1 MAMLTLAG
9 GQWSA
14 SADENTPTLMFGAY
28 VAARNGLSIQASV
41 QAMEA
46 RLGRPLAAVRVFDVW
61 DQPFPSSYDLWL
73 RDTGHTLFFS
83 VDAVRTNKVRI
94 PWRSLADSQPG
105 SALYNE
111 IVGWANRIKA
121 FGAHIYFTFNH
132 EPEEKAGT
140 VAGTAADFIDAWRK
154 IVTVF
159 RAQGVT
165 NAEYTW
171 IMTDYAFWRTDG
183 GRASLWYPG
192 DAYVDNIASDA
203 YNWYNCRPGINNQWR
218 SLSWIAGWMRD
229 FGAAHPD
236 KGLFLTEFAS
246 HEDTSTPGRKASWIN
261 DVQQLFK
268 QPGWE
273 QFQGILYYHQSHKPT
288 CLFWLDSSTTSMA
301 AITALAND
309 PFFGRYEVGSDAPPT
324 APGKPAASSDA
335 PGQVTLNWQA
345 ATDDHATT
353 LLYRIYRDHGT
364 TPVGTTSS
372 SSTGIVSFTD
382 TNVPAGTH
390 TYAVSAS
397 DGSNEGPQSADSD
410 GVSVADPTDAPP
422 TAPGKPAASSD
433 APGQVTLNWQAAT
446 DDHAT
451 TLLYRL
457 YRDQGTT
464 PVGTT
469 SSSSTGIVSFTDT
482 NVPAG
487 THTYA
492 VSASDGSN
500 EGPRSADSDDVSVAG
515 STSVFADDF
524 SAGFTN
530 WSGSTAMSLDPSQ
543 GGDRLA
549 ERSGA
554 NHLRARMGLPDPHD
568 GAHDRLHQHE
578 RQRRLDRQPVRRP
591 PSATHRCQRQHRSGV
606 RERHR
611 VAVDQVRRVRPTDQ
625 LLDRHRYRLAQR
637 RTLWGLGYVAPLSRW
652 DADRGNL
659 DRQHGLGADRSH
671 RDRRHPCSNV
681 HDQLRRCGGRSSAR
695 LNRRVIV
702 RLRALAT
709 VRSDFIA
716 VPDG

>member
-1 MAMLTLAG
+1 MENGKTRHRFRTLALAMAMLTLAG

-324 APGKPAASSDA
+324 APGK
-335 PGQVTLNWQA
+335 
-345 ATDDHATT
+345 
-353 LLYRIYRDHGT
+353 
-364 TPVGTTSS
+364 
-372 SSTGIVSFTD
+372 
-382 TNVPAGTH
+382 AG
-390 TYAVSAS
+390 
-397 DGSNEGPQSADSD
+397 GEQ
-410 GVSVADPTDAPP
+410 
-422 TAPGKPAASSD
+422 
-433 APGQVTLNWQAAT
+433 
-446 DDHAT
+446 
-451 TLLYRL
+451 R
-457 YRDQGTT
+457 
-464 PVGTT
+464 
-469 SSSSTGIVSFTDT
+469 
-482 NVPAG
+482 
-487 THTYA
+487 
-492 VSASDGSN
+492 
-500 EGPRSADSDDVSVAG
+500 RS
-515 STSVFADDF
+515 
-524 SAGFTN
+524 
-530 WSGSTAMSLDPSQ
+530 WSGDPQ
-543 GGDRLA
+543 LAGRDRRSCDHLA
-549 ERSGA
+549 LP
-554 NHLRARMGLPDPHD
+554 HLPRPRDDTGRHD
-568 GAHDRLHQHE
+568 IELI
-578 RQRRLDRQPVRRP
+578 
-591 PSATHRCQRQHRSGV
+591 
-606 RERHR
+606 
-611 VAVDQVRRVRPTDQ
+611 
-625 LLDRHRYRLAQR
+625 DRHRFVHGRERAGGDTHVRGVGERWVERGSSERGLRRRLRCRSDGCASDRTGKAGGEQR
-637 RTLWGLGYVAPLSRW
+637 RSWSGDPQLAG
-652 DADRGNL
+652 
-659 DRQHGLGADRSH
+659 
-671 RDRRHPCSNV
+671 RDR
-681 HDQLRRCGGRSSAR
+681 
-695 LNRRVIV
+695 
-702 RLRALAT
+702 
-709 VRSDFIA
+709 
-716 VPDG
+716 

>member
-1 MAMLTLAG
+1 MEKGKTRHRFRTLALAMAMLTLAG
-9 GQWSA
+9 GQLSA

-28 VAARNGLSIQASV
+28 VAARNGLSIQASL

-105 SALYNE
+105 SAIYNE

-132 EPEEKAGT
+132 EPEEQAGT

-353 LLYRIYRDHGT
+353 LLYR
-364 TPVGTTSS
+364 V
-372 SSTGIVSFTD
+372 
-382 TNVPAGTH
+382 
-390 TYAVSAS
+390 
-397 DGSNEGPQSADSD
+397 
-410 GVSVADPTDAPP
+410 
-422 TAPGKPAASSD
+422 
-433 APGQVTLNWQAAT
+433 
-446 DDHAT
+446 
-451 TLLYRL
+451 

-500 EGPRSADSDDVSVAG
+500 EGPRSADSDGVSVAG

-524 SAGFTN
+524 STGFTN

-543 GGDRLA
+543 GGIA
-549 ERSGA
+549 S
-554 NHLRARMGLPDPHD
+554 
-568 GAHDRLHQHE
+568 
-578 RQRRLDRQPVRRP
+578 
-591 PSATHRCQRQHRSGV
+591 PSARAQTTSAPAWAFRTLPTALTTGCISMNVNVGSIGSPYVALLRLRTAANGNIVRVYVNGTGLLWIKSDVSGQQISSSTV
-606 RERHR
+606 IGTGWHNVELCGGSGTWHLYRDGTPIVGTWTANTGSAPIGRIEIGDTLARTFTINYDD
-611 VAVDQVRRVRPTDQ
+611 VVVDQ
-625 LLDRHRYRLAQR
+625 
-637 RTLWGLGYVAPLSRW
+637 AP
-652 DADRGNL
+652 G
-659 DRQHGLGADRSH
+659 
-671 RDRRHPCSNV
+671 
-681 HDQLRRCGGRSSAR
+681 
-695 LNRRVIV
+695 
-702 RLRALAT
+702 
-709 VRSDFIA
+709 
-716 VPDG
+716 

>member
-1 MAMLTLAG
+1 MENGKTRHRFRTLALAMAMLTLTG

-382 TNVPAGTH
+382 ANVPAGTH

-543 GGDRLA
+543 GGIA
-549 ERSGA
+549 S
-554 NHLRARMGLPDPHD
+554 
-568 GAHDRLHQHE
+568 
-578 RQRRLDRQPVRRP
+578 
-591 PSATHRCQRQHRSGV
+591 PSARAQTTSAPAWAFRTLTTALTTGCISMNVNVGSIGSPYVALLRLRTAANGNIVRVFMNGTGLLWIKSDVSGQQISSSTV
-606 RERHR
+606 IGTGWHNVELCGGSGTWHLYRDGTPIVGTWTANTGSAPIGRIEIGDTLARTFTINYDD
-611 VAVDQVRRVRPTDQ
+611 VVVDQ
-625 LLDRHRYRLAQR
+625 
-637 RTLWGLGYVAPLSRW
+637 AP
-652 DADRGNL
+652 G
-659 DRQHGLGADRSH
+659 
-671 RDRRHPCSNV
+671 
-681 HDQLRRCGGRSSAR
+681 
-695 LNRRVIV
+695 
-702 RLRALAT
+702 
-709 VRSDFIA
+709 
-716 VPDG
+716 

>member
-1 MAMLTLAG
+1 MEKGKTRHRFRTLALAMAMLTLAG

-132 EPEEKAGT
+132 EPEEQAGT

-397 DGSNEGPQSADSD
+397 DGSNEGP
-410 GVSVADPTDAPP
+410 
-422 TAPGKPAASSD
+422 
-433 APGQVTLNWQAAT
+433 
-446 DDHAT
+446 
-451 TLLYRL
+451 
-457 YRDQGTT
+457 
-464 PVGTT
+464 
-469 SSSSTGIVSFTDT
+469 
-482 NVPAG
+482 
-487 THTYA
+487 
-492 VSASDGSN
+492 
-500 EGPRSADSDDVSVAG
+500 RSADSDDVSVAG

-543 GGDRLA
+543 GGIASPSARAQTTSAPAWAFRTLTTALTTGCISMNVNVGSIGSPYVALLRLRTA
-549 ERSGA
+549 ANGNIVRVFMNGTGLLWIKSDVSGQQMSSSTVIGTGWQNVELCGGSGTWHLYRDGTPIVGTGPPTRARRRSGA
-554 NHLRARMGLPDPHD
+554 SR
-568 GAHDRLHQHE
+568 
-578 RQRRLDRQPVRRP
+578 
-591 PSATHRCQRQHRSGV
+591 SATHLLERSRSTTTMWWSIKCPVEQLNIIDRSLLGHKL
-606 RERHR
+606 ECKST
-611 VAVDQVRRVRPTDQ
+611 APFRRVRFFTVETASAAGA
-625 LLDRHRYRLAQR
+625 LL
-637 RTLWGLGYVAPLSRW
+637 
-652 DADRGNL
+652 
-659 DRQHGLGADRSH
+659 
-671 RDRRHPCSNV
+671 
-681 HDQLRRCGGRSSAR
+681 GGR
-695 LNRRVIV
+695 
-702 RLRALAT
+702 
-709 VRSDFIA
+709 
-716 VPDG
+716 

>member
-1 MAMLTLAG
+1 MENGKTRHRFRTLAFAMAMLTLAG

-397 DGSNEGPQSADSD
+397 DGSNEGP
-410 GVSVADPTDAPP
+410 
-422 TAPGKPAASSD
+422 
-433 APGQVTLNWQAAT
+433 
-446 DDHAT
+446 
-451 TLLYRL
+451 
-457 YRDQGTT
+457 
-464 PVGTT
+464 
-469 SSSSTGIVSFTDT
+469 
-482 NVPAG
+482 
-487 THTYA
+487 
-492 VSASDGSN
+492 
-500 EGPRSADSDDVSVAG
+500 RSADSDDVSVAG

-543 GGDRLA
+543 GGIA
-549 ERSGA
+549 S
-554 NHLRARMGLPDPHD
+554 
-568 GAHDRLHQHE
+568 
-578 RQRRLDRQPVRRP
+578 
-591 PSATHRCQRQHRSGV
+591 PSARAQTTSAPAWAFRTLTTALTTGCISMNVNVGSIGSPYVALLRLRTAANGNIVRVFVNGTGLLWIKSDVSGQQISSSTV
-606 RERHR
+606 IGTGWHNVELCGGSGTWHLYRDGTPIVGTWTANTGSAPIGRIEIGDTLARTFTINYDD
-611 VAVDQVRRVRPTDQ
+611 VVVDQ
-625 LLDRHRYRLAQR
+625 
-637 RTLWGLGYVAPLSRW
+637 AP
-652 DADRGNL
+652 G
-659 DRQHGLGADRSH
+659 
-671 RDRRHPCSNV
+671 
-681 HDQLRRCGGRSSAR
+681 
-695 LNRRVIV
+695 
-702 RLRALAT
+702 
-709 VRSDFIA
+709 
-716 VPDG
+716 

>member
-1 MAMLTLAG
+1 MEKGKTRHRFRTLALAMAMLTLAG
-9 GQWSA
+9 GQQSA

-83 VDAVRTNKVRI
+83 VDAVRTNNVRI

-309 PFFGRYEVGSDAPPT
+309 PFFGRYEVGSDVPPT

-345 ATDDHATT
+345 ATDDHAIT
-353 LLYRIYRDHGT
+353 LLYRI
-364 TPVGTTSS
+364 
-372 SSTGIVSFTD
+372 
-382 TNVPAGTH
+382 
-390 TYAVSAS
+390 
-397 DGSNEGPQSADSD
+397 
-410 GVSVADPTDAPP
+410 
-422 TAPGKPAASSD
+422 
-433 APGQVTLNWQAAT
+433 
-446 DDHAT
+446 
-451 TLLYRL
+451 

-543 GGDRLA
+543 GGIA
-549 ERSGA
+549 S
-554 NHLRARMGLPDPHD
+554 
-568 GAHDRLHQHE
+568 
-578 RQRRLDRQPVRRP
+578 
-591 PSATHRCQRQHRSGV
+591 PSAR
-606 RERHR
+606 
-611 VAVDQVRRVRPTDQ
+611 
-625 LLDRHRYRLAQR
+625 AQTTSAPAWAF
-637 RTLWGLGYVAPLSRW
+637 RTLTT
-652 DADRGNL
+652 
-659 DRQHGLGADRSH
+659 
-671 RDRRHPCSNV
+671 
-681 HDQLRRCGGRSSAR
+681 
-695 LNRRVIV
+695 
-702 RLRALAT
+702 ALAT
-709 VRSDFIA
+709 GCISMNVNVGSIGSPYVALLRLRTAANGNIVRVYVNGTGLLWIKSDVSGEQISSST
-716 VPDG
+716 VIGTGWHNVELCGGSGTWHLYRDGTPIVGTWTANTGSAPIGRIEIGDTLARTFTINYDDVVVDQAPG

>member
-1 MAMLTLAG
+1 MENGKTRHRFRTLALAMAMLTLAG

-14 SADENTPTLMFGAY
+14 SADENTPTLMFGSY

-353 LLYRIYRDHGT
+353 LLYRIYRD
-364 TPVGTTSS
+364 
-372 SSTGIVSFTD
+372 
-382 TNVPAGTH
+382 
-390 TYAVSAS
+390 
-397 DGSNEGPQSADSD
+397 
-410 GVSVADPTDAPP
+410 
-422 TAPGKPAASSD
+422 
-433 APGQVTLNWQAAT
+433 
-446 DDHAT
+446 
-451 TLLYRL
+451 
-457 YRDQGTT
+457 QGTT

-543 GGDRLA
+543 GGIA
-549 ERSGA
+549 S
-554 NHLRARMGLPDPHD
+554 
-568 GAHDRLHQHE
+568 
-578 RQRRLDRQPVRRP
+578 
-591 PSATHRCQRQHRSGV
+591 PSARAQTTSAPAWAFRTLTTALTTGCISMNVNVGSIGSPYVALLRLRTAANGNIVRVFMNGTGLLWIKSDVSGQQISSSTV
-606 RERHR
+606 IGTGWHNVELCGGSGTWHLYRDGTPIVGTWTANTGSAPIGRIEIGDTLARTFTINYDD
-611 VAVDQVRRVRPTDQ
+611 VVVDQ
-625 LLDRHRYRLAQR
+625 
-637 RTLWGLGYVAPLSRW
+637 AP
-652 DADRGNL
+652 G
-659 DRQHGLGADRSH
+659 
-671 RDRRHPCSNV
+671 
-681 HDQLRRCGGRSSAR
+681 
-695 LNRRVIV
+695 
-702 RLRALAT
+702 
-709 VRSDFIA
+709 
-716 VPDG
+716 

>member
-1 MAMLTLAG
+1 MENGKTRHRFRTLALAMAMLTLAG
-9 GQWSA
+9 GRWSA

-353 LLYRIYRDHGT
+353 LLYRTLPRPRDD
-364 TPVGTTSS
+364 
-372 SSTGIVSFTD
+372 TG
-382 TNVPAGTH
+382 
-390 TYAVSAS
+390 
-397 DGSNEGPQSADSD
+397 
-410 GVSVADPTDAPP
+410 
-422 TAPGKPAASSD
+422 
-433 APGQVTLNWQAAT
+433 
-446 DDHAT
+446 
-451 TLLYRL
+451 R
-457 YRDQGTT
+457 
-464 PVGTT
+464 
-469 SSSSTGIVSFTDT
+469 
-482 NVPAG
+482 
-487 THTYA
+487 
-492 VSASDGSN
+492 
-500 EGPRSADSDDVSVAG
+500 
-515 STSVFADDF
+515 
-524 SAGFTN
+524 
-530 WSGSTAMSLDPSQ
+530 
-543 GGDRLA
+543 
-549 ERSGA
+549 
-554 NHLRARMGLPDPHD
+554 HD
-568 GAHDRLHQHE
+568 IELI
-578 RQRRLDRQPVRRP
+578 
-591 PSATHRCQRQHRSGV
+591 
-606 RERHR
+606 
-611 VAVDQVRRVRPTDQ
+611 
-625 LLDRHRYRLAQR
+625 DRHRFVHGRERAGGDTHVRGVGERWVERGSSERGLRRRLRCRSDGCASDRTGKAGGEQR
-637 RTLWGLGYVAPLSRW
+637 RSWSGDPQLAG
-652 DADRGNL
+652 
-659 DRQHGLGADRSH
+659 
-671 RDRRHPCSNV
+671 RDR
-681 HDQLRRCGGRSSAR
+681 
-695 LNRRVIV
+695 
-702 RLRALAT
+702 
-709 VRSDFIA
+709 
-716 VPDG
+716 